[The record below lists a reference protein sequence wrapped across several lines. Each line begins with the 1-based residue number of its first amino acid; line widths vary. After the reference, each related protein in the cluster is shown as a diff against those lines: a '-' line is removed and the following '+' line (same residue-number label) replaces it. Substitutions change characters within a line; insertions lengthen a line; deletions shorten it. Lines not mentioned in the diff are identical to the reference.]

1 MYISNR
7 EAEPIEKKMAE
18 NSFGSELTFAPHASS
33 FYWHLQAM
41 DIVIKGKE
49 AYLKKL
55 TASMYI
61 PSHEMGMEIDGSSP
75 PSVFVGS
82 WNYPQV
88 FAGPMIAPLHGDT
101 MIMDQPESWLPEKKT
116 QEEIIRYRLNLVR
129 GKQKVKVTNL
139 NDRFI
144 GKLRDIALSSRSLE
158 SQAEFQQAP
167 RGVTFSPDHAPFG
180 PSASLQRLDI
190 EDSRWEQ
197 HLEKA
202 YYDDDLR
209 AAEAVARLHERGLPF
224 SSIEKAF
231 SLGCFGTGKRRRLVP
246 TRWAITACD
255 SALARRL
262 LQNVRAYE
270 PIDCCQVREFSSLN
284 NYYAVLLLPTA
295 WQYEWMEA
303 FLHILGREELIFSD
317 YENNGGKKGY
327 SRVGGC
333 YYSCKMAVLDALA
346 REKKQ
351 AGAIVLREAY
361 PGYVPLGVFNVREN
375 VRNAMRQPGQEF
387 ESMKTALQY
396 ISARLELPI
405 KRFIEQSDLLQEQ
418 MRSRQTTLSC
428 FS

>member
-1 MYISNR
+1 
-7 EAEPIEKKMAE
+7 
-18 NSFGSELTFAPHASS
+18 
-33 FYWHLQAM
+33 M

-55 TASMYI
+55 TSSMYI
-61 PSHEMGMEIDGSSP
+61 PSKEMGLQIDGSSP

-101 MIMDQPESWLPEKKT
+101 MIMDRPESWLPEKKT

-129 GKQKVKVTNL
+129 GKQRVKVTNL
-139 NDRFI
+139 HDRFI
-144 GKLRDIALSSRSLE
+144 EKLQDIALSSGSLE
-158 SQAEFQQAP
+158 SRAEFQNAP
-167 RGVTFSPDHAPFG
+167 KGATFSHDHAPFG
-180 PSASLQRLDI
+180 PSAHLEQLEI
-190 EDSRWEQ
+190 GNSRWEQ

-202 YYDDDLR
+202 YYDDDLL
-209 AAEAVARLHERGLPF
+209 AADAVGRLHERGLPF

-231 SLGCFGTGKRRRLVP
+231 SLGSFGIGKRRRLVP

-255 SALARRL
+255 STLARGL
-262 LQNVRAYE
+262 LHNVRGYE
-270 PIDCCQVREFSSLN
+270 PIDSVQVREFSSLN

-317 YENNGGKKGY
+317 YENNGGKKDY

-333 YYSCKMAVLDALA
+333 YYSCKMAVLEALA

-375 VRNAMRQPGQEF
+375 VRNAMGQPGQEF

-405 KRFIEQSDLLQEQ
+405 KRFIERSDLLQELL
-418 MRSRQTTLSC
+418 RSRQTTLSC

>member
-1 MYISNR
+1 MQ
-7 EAEPIEKKMAE
+7 
-18 NSFGSELTFAPHASS
+18 ASC
-33 FYWHLQAM
+33 
-41 DIVIKGKE
+41 IVIKGKE

-61 PSHEMGMEIDGSSP
+61 PSREVGTEIDGSSP
-75 PSVFVGS
+75 PSVFIGS

-101 MIMDQPESWLPEKKT
+101 MIMDRPESWLSQNKT

-129 GKQKVKVTNL
+129 GKQKVKVTHL
-139 NDRFI
+139 HQRFI
-144 GKLRDIALSSRSLE
+144 GKLRDIALSSGSLE
-158 SQAEFQQAP
+158 SQAQFQQAP
-167 RGVTFSPDHAPFG
+167 RGATFSHDHTPFG
-180 PSASLQRLDI
+180 PSAPLERLEI
-190 EDSRWEQ
+190 ENSRWDH

-202 YYDDDLR
+202 YYDDDLL
-209 AAEAVARLHERGLPF
+209 AADAVGRLHERGLPF

-231 SLGCFGTGKRRRLVP
+231 SLGSFGVGKRRRLVP

-255 SALARRL
+255 STLARRL
-262 LQNVRAYE
+262 LHNVRGYQ
-270 PIDCCQVREFSSLN
+270 PIDSVQVREFSSLN
-284 NYYAVLLLPTA
+284 NYYAVMLLPTA

-317 YENNGGKKGY
+317 YENNAGKKGY

-333 YYSCKMAVLDALA
+333 YYSCKMAVLEALA

-375 VRNAMRQPGQEF
+375 VRNAMLQPGHEF

-405 KRFIEQSDLLQEQ
+405 KRFIEKSDLLQEQ

>member
-1 MYISNR
+1 
-7 EAEPIEKKMAE
+7 
-18 NSFGSELTFAPHASS
+18 
-33 FYWHLQAM
+33 
-41 DIVIKGKE
+41 VIKGKE

-61 PSHEMGMEIDGSSP
+61 PSREVGTEIDGSSP
-75 PSVFVGS
+75 PSVFIGS

-88 FAGPMIAPLHGDT
+88 FAGPMIAPMHGDT
-101 MIMDQPESWLPEKKT
+101 MIMDRPESWLPEKKT
-116 QEEIIRYRLNLVR
+116 QEEIIKYRLNLVR
-129 GKQKVKVTNL
+129 GKQKVKVTHL
-139 NDRFI
+139 HQRFI
-144 GKLRDIALSSRSLE
+144 GKLRDIALSSCSLE

-167 RGVTFSPDHAPFG
+167 RGATFSHDHTPFG
-180 PSASLQRLDI
+180 PSASLERLEI
-190 EDSRWEQ
+190 ENSRWDH

-202 YYDDDLR
+202 YYDDDLL
-209 AAEAVARLHERGLPF
+209 AADAVSGLHERGLPF

-231 SLGCFGTGKRRRLVP
+231 SLGSFGIGKRRRLVP

-255 SALARRL
+255 STLARRL
-262 LQNVRAYE
+262 LHNVRGYQ
-270 PIDCCQVREFSSLN
+270 PIDSVQVREFSSLN

-303 FLHILGREELIFSD
+303 FLHILGGEELIFSD
-317 YENNGGKKGY
+317 YENNAGKKGY

-333 YYSCKMAVLDALA
+333 YYSCKMAVLEALA
-346 REKKQ
+346 QEKKQ

-375 VRNAMRQPGQEF
+375 VRNAMLQQGQEF
-387 ESMKTALQY
+387 ESMKAALQH

-418 MRSRQTTLSC
+418 MRSRQTTLSS